1 LFEGSSFWFLFF
13 PHNLAP
19 LPMLLSTSLWYSLA
33 MNYTNLSAYTS
44 YKLHSPLKISVAV
57 SDLNVVAS
65 ALLGELL
72 FWTRIALC
80 FCFGGV
86 CMYCRQY
93 QFSYEN
99 NDSCYQ
105 GKCWWNWPSCVVSGH
120 PVGKLERTAMGLQP
134 RYGDQ
139 AVAGNVAD
147 KSWTRNC
154 LFRFYFECMNNVLC
168 MVVFGNAV
176 ETVFF

>member
-1 LFEGSSFWFLFF
+1 
-13 PHNLAP
+13 
-19 LPMLLSTSLWYSLA
+19 
-33 MNYTNLSAYTS
+33 MNYINLSAYTS

-72 FWTRIALC
+72 WTRIALC

-93 QFSYEN
+93 QFSYEKN
-99 NDSCYQ
+99 YSCYQ

-147 KSWTRNC
+147 KVE
-154 LFRFYFECMNNVLC
+154 LEVVFPRFYFECMNNFC
-168 MVVFGNAV
+168 YAWVVFGNAF
-176 ETVFF
+176 ETVFFK